1 MEKER
6 CDYCGRVLNIHGSF
20 CSDECKSH
28 YEEELQKD
36 KRHVRYF
43 LLGIGIGILI
53 LFIGAITGREGA
65 EAGGLFLT
73 GITIL
78 VFPLTTPE
86 TVKWLGYKRA
96 KVVGRI
102 LGILVAAAGGLFL
115 I

>member
-1 MEKER
+1 MEIRDMESK
-6 CDYCGRVLNIHGSF
+6 DYPEIDRRM
-20 CSDECKSH
+20 KK
-28 YEEELQKD
+28 ELQKD

-73 GITIL
+73 GITVL

-102 LGILVAAAGGLFL
+102 LGILVAAAGALFL